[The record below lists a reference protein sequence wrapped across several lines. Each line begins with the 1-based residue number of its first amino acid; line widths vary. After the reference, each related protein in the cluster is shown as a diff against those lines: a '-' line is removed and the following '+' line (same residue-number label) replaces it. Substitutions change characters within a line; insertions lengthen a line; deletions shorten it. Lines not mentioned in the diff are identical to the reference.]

1 MLVLGSVQFQ
11 ISMFQNQSQFI
22 VVIIQFDH
30 VNFMFYQLRDVS
42 SSSDHVH
49 HVHGLKIFQDLVI
62 IQCGYMCVIYVY

>member
-11 ISMFQNQSQFI
+11 ISMFQNQSL
-22 VVIIQFDH
+22 
-30 VNFMFYQLRDVS
+30 YQLQDVS